1 MRSLVVPLS
10 APEAADAG
18 RFGPKAANLAVLG
31 QAGPPVPGGY
41 AVDAQAYRRQLA
53 ALDLEETA
61 RRVFSTEDRPQAR
74 QHALDMKLGLM
85 ERPVAPELAQPML
98 AAWRAIRDSGA
109 QGVVRSSALVEDRA
123 VGRLVA
129 GEVGRRGEQ
138 LGQLGIDGR
147 TLARV
152 RLLHGPRLQEGP
164 GTAQRRCAQ
173 GAPDRGHQADSNPYV

>member
-31 QAGPPVPGGY
+31 QAGLPVPGGY

-74 QHALDMKLGLM
+74 RHALDMKLGLM
-85 ERPVAPELAQPML
+85 EQIG
-98 AAWRAIRDSGA
+98 RAH
-109 QGVVRSSALVEDRA
+109 V
-123 VGRLVA
+123 
-129 GEVGRRGEQ
+129 
-138 LGQLGIDGR
+138 
-147 TLARV
+147 
-152 RLLHGPRLQEGP
+152 
-164 GTAQRRCAQ
+164 
-173 GAPDRGHQADSNPYV
+173 